1 MFKAIVMSASFVAV
15 GNNVPG
21 VISWNMSLFLLFFF
35 FSVFSFCDKDRE
47 RKKRSRETQKE

>member
-21 VISWNMSLFLLFFF
+21 VISWNMSLFLLLF